1 MNNTALLSKKTKIV
15 CTIGPASQSRAVI
28 EQLITNGMNVARIN
42 FAHGDLE
49 GHAQVIA
56 DLRATA
62 VALGKRVAILGDLPG
77 PKMRIGRLEKEPI
90 ELLRGQ
96 LFIIQTEEIV
106 GDHQRVSMGFPAL
119 PRIVKPGDLIYLNDG
134 YIELKVERAAGQ
146 EIHCRVQVGG
156 ELRSYKG
163 VNFPGTDLGISAF
176 TEHDR
181 RFLQFAAEQK
191 LDAVSQSF
199 VQDAR
204 DIEAVRN
211 AATALGY
218 TPFII
223 AKIERSRAV
232 DNLDE
237 ILASADGLMVARGD
251 LGVEIP
257 FAQVAVIQK
266 EIIRRANLRGK
277 PVITATQMLESM
289 IGNRRP
295 TRAEVSDVANAIE
308 DGTDCTML
316 SGETAVGSYPAEAV
330 AAMAEIARF
339 TEEKQK
345 TKLLATLLEAGKI
358 RGELRRPDQISLSV
372 YFAVEALRPDVVFA
386 RTRSGAAA
394 RNLARFRLPVWIVA
408 LSQSDKTCQ
417 ELLFSY
423 GVYPVHEPELSGTWA
438 RTAVDWLQ
446 QHKRDVELAIL
457 IEEGDTRRE
466 RDTTLIEI
474 IDLR

>member
-1 MNNTALLSKKTKIV
+1 MNDTALFSKKTKIV
-15 CTIGPASQSRAVI
+15 CTIGPASQSPAML
-28 EQLITNGMNVARIN
+28 EQLIANGMNVARIN
-42 FAHGDLE
+42 FAHGDLK
-49 GHAQVIA
+49 GHARVIA
-56 DLRATA
+56 DLRA
-62 VALGKRVAILGDLPG
+62 VAAALKRPVAILGDLPG
-77 PKMRIGRLEKEPI
+77 PKMRIGRLGKEPV
-90 ELLRGQ
+90 ELPRNQ
-96 LFIIQTEEIV
+96 PFVIQTDEIV
-106 GDHQRVSMGFPAL
+106 GDQQRVSMSFPEL

-134 YIELKVERAAGQ
+134 YIQLEVERAAER
-146 EIHCRVQVGG
+146 EIHCRVKVGG

-163 VNFPGTDLGISAF
+163 VNFPGIDLGISAF
-176 TEHDR
+176 TEHDH
-181 RFLQFAAEQK
+181 RFLRFAAEQK

-199 VQDAR
+199 VQDAG

-211 AATALGY
+211 AAAALGY
-218 TPFII
+218 APFII

-232 DNLDE
+232 DKLDE

-251 LGVEIP
+251 LGVEMP

-266 EIIRRANLRGK
+266 DIIRRANLRGK

-316 SGETAVGSYPAEAV
+316 SGETAIGGYPAEAV
-330 AAMAEIARF
+330 AAMADIARF

-345 TKLLATLLEAGKI
+345 TKLMATLLETSKT
-358 RGELRRPDQISLSV
+358 RDELRRPDQISLSV
-372 YFAVEALRPDVVFA
+372 YFAVEALRPNVVFA

-408 LSQSDKTCQ
+408 LSQSEKTCQ

-423 GVYPVHEPELSGTWA
+423 GVYPVHEPELPGSWD
-438 RTAVDWLQ
+438 RKAVDWLQ
-446 QHKRDVELAIL
+446 QNKLDAELAIL
-457 IEEGDTRRE
+457 IEESDIRRE
-466 RDTTLIEI
+466 RDTTVIEI

>member
-1 MNNTALLSKKTKIV
+1 MTKTALPPKKTKIV

-28 EQLITNGMNVARIN
+28 EQLIANGMNVARIN
-42 FAHGDLE
+42 FAHGDLN

-56 DLRATA
+56 ELRAA
-62 VALGKRVAILGDLPG
+62 AAALGKRVAILGDLPG

-90 ELLRGQ
+90 DLLRGQ
-96 LFIIQTEEIV
+96 PFIIQTDEIV
-106 GDHQRVSMGFPAL
+106 GDNRRVSMGFPDL
-119 PRIVKPGDLIYLNDG
+119 PRIVKPGDLIYVNDG
-134 YIELKVERAAGQ
+134 YIQLEVERAAGQ
-146 EIHCRVQVGG
+146 EIHCRVRVGG

-163 VNFPGTDLGISAF
+163 VNFPGIDLGISAF

-181 RFLQFAAEQK
+181 QFLQFAAEQK
-191 LDAVSQSF
+191 LEAVSQSF

-237 ILASADGLMVARGD
+237 ILGSADGLMVARGD

-289 IGNRRP
+289 IVNRRP

-339 TEEKQK
+339 MEEKQK
-345 TKLLATLLEAGKI
+345 SKLLATLLEAGKT

-372 YFAVEALRPDVVFA
+372 YFAVEALQPNVVFA

-423 GVYPVHEPELSGTWA
+423 GVYPVHQPELPGSWA
-438 RTAVDWLQ
+438 RTAVDWLE
-446 QHKRDVELAIL
+446 QHKLDAELAIL
-457 IEEGDTRRE
+457 VEESDTRRE